1 MTSAPTKTK
10 PADPALPAEA
20 ALRPK
25 DMGSELNSWLVT
37 IGIVG
42 FAFILRLINLGR
54 PDNLVFDETYYAK
67 DAWSLLQYGY
77 EGTWTEDAN
86 SRILNGDL
94 GGLSADPSFI
104 VHPQFG
110 KWLIASGEAL
120 FGMNSFGWRFMPLV
134 FGCLLILFTIRV
146 TRRLSRSTMV
156 GAIAGLLLTFDG
168 LAFVMSRIALLDIF
182 QAALTLLGVWFLLI
196 DRDWYRTRLANYLRD
211 RQLPGLNG
219 DLGPIFWFRPW
230 RFAVGITFGLA
241 IGVKWNTAVLLAA
254 FSVLSVLW
262 DYGALRLAGARSA
275 AWLGMLVNGAIAFV
289 HQVLVAAFVY
299 VLTWISWLTTSGG
312 YKRDSD
318 PNALVALWKYHE
330 EIWGFH
336 NGDFIREATHTY
348 DAKPIGWLVM
358 ARPIGIDAVNDIQPG
373 TDGCPA
379 GGETCLRVISGMGTP
394 ILWWIGVFAIAAAI
408 VLWLLNRD
416 WRFAVPVVGLFA
428 AWLPW
433 FPNSERPVFFFYAIM
448 LIPFTCIAIALCLG
462 ALMGQPGSPRR
473 RWGAIVAGVVVALV
487 LLNFAYIYPI
497 LTDELLTYSQW
508 RSRMWF
514 ASWI

>member
-1 MTSAPTKTK
+1 MSAPTTT
-10 PADPALPAEA
+10 PPPET

-25 DMGSELNSWLVT
+25 TMGSELNSWLVT

-42 FAFILRLINLGR
+42 FAFILRLVNLGR
-54 PDNLVFDETYYAK
+54 PANLVFDETYYAK

-77 EGTWTEDAN
+77 EGSWADDSNA
-86 SRILNGDL
+86 RILNGDL
-94 GGLSADPSFI
+94 SGLSPDPSFI
-104 VHPQFG
+104 VHPQLG
-110 KWLIASGEAL
+110 KWLIAAGEAL

-146 TRRLSRSTMV
+146 TRRLSRSTLI

-182 QAALTLLGVWFLLI
+182 QASLTMLAVWFLLM

-211 RQLPGLNG
+211 HGLHSLNG
-219 DLGPIFWFRPW
+219 QLGPIFWFRPW
-230 RFAVGITFGLA
+230 RLAVGITFGLA

-262 DYGALRLAGARSA
+262 DYGARRLAGARIQ
-275 AWLGMLVNGAIAFV
+275 AWPGALIDAAIAFV
-289 HQVLVAAFVY
+289 HQVLVAVVVY
-299 VLTWISWLTTSGG
+299 VLTWWSWLTTSGG
-312 YKRDSD
+312 YDRHT
-318 PNALVALWKYHE
+318 NANPLLALLKYHG
-330 EIWGFH
+330 EIWAFH
-336 NGDFIREATHTY
+336 NGDFIRGATHTY

-373 TDGCPA
+373 TDGCPP
-379 GGETCLRVISGMGTP
+379 GGENCLRVITGMGTP
-394 ILWWIGVFAIAAAI
+394 VLWWIGVFALAAAI

-448 LIPFTCIAIALCLG
+448 MIPFTCIAIALCLG
-462 ALMGQPGSPRR
+462 ALIGRPGGPRR
-473 RWGAIVAGVVVALV
+473 VAGAITAGVVLALV
-487 LLNFAYIYPI
+487 MLNFAFIYPI
-497 LTDELLTYSQW
+497 LTDQLLTYSQW
-508 RSRMWF
+508 RMRMWF
-514 ASWI
+514 ASWV